1 LPISLRNLFKA
12 VCFENSG
19 PFFSVIVM

>member
-1 LPISLRNLFKA
+1 LPISLRSLFKA
-12 VCFENSG
+12 VCFGNSG